1 MEITKMKKVLNFVL
15 YIFYNYYKDGR
26 NKDIAFMSSKT
37 SLLVLV
43 FFNVITILGI
53 FNFGMHVIIPFNNS
67 DSTAMLYLKSVCF
80 FVLPGYFLISLFFK
94 EKDIKE
100 LNYNENTVENGKWI
114 LVIYF
119 IISFLA
125 AMFFGKA

>member
-1 MEITKMKKVLNFVL
+1 MRKILRFIL
-15 YIFYNYYKDGR
+15 FIFYNYYIDG
-26 NKDIAFMSSKT
+26 KKKEIAFLSSKI
-37 SLLVLV
+37 SLLLLL
-43 FFNVITILGI
+43 FLNVITILGI